1 MKKVNALRLALIATI
16 VLPMSISV
24 AKADMGSV
32 MQDAFDS
39 MTYTA
44 TPEVIQSQRRGGLSA
59 GRLTIKNKLMNE
71 SLVNVRPP
79 SFGAGC
85 GGLDMFGG
93 SFSFINGEQFVQL
106 LRSVAANAKGYAFK
120 LAISAMCETCDNIM
134 ETIQKKIQQLNQMTA
149 NSCQLAQGIVNDTV
163 GAALGHKENDESL
176 IGTMQ
181 GFGDSFESFFNDT
194 SSTPNQNAKS
204 VAPDAVKKT
213 ITGNLTWRY
222 LKQHNVA
229 NWFTEGDDQ
238 FLRAIMS
245 LVGTV
250 VVAPEAEN
258 ESGDMSNPIESTMG
272 SSITFADLID
282 GGQVT
287 LYRCIDGDEPD
298 ECLEMAQDDNVA
310 LTGFKQRFEEI
321 LMGSTASWGIIPKLA
336 NGVQLSEEEMNF
348 LGATSFG
355 GMLYEL
361 APFGETGLRMLVDDA
376 IERLAFDMAY
386 ITVRDMMRAA
396 LSAVQ
401 QSDHAYANKLN
412 SILVQAADRIDA
424 EVATRSAALT
434 PASEIVNRYRV
445 LLQVMPRKEAILAG
459 GM

>member
-1 MKKVNALRLALIATI
+1 MTNRKSIRMTVFAALF
-16 VLPMSISV
+16 LPLSMTS
-24 AKADMGSV
+24 AKADMGNV

-39 MTYTA
+39 MTYTS
-44 TPEVIQSQRRGGLSA
+44 TPQIIESQRRGGFSA

-71 SLVNVRPP
+71 SLINVRPP

-85 GGLDMFGG
+85 GGLDMYGG

-176 IGTMQ
+176 IGTME

-204 VAPDAVKKT
+204 VAPEVVKKT

-258 ESGDMSNPIESTMG
+258 DSGEMSNPIESTLG
-272 SSITFADLID
+272 SSITFSDLID

-287 LYRCIDGDEPD
+287 LYRCVDGDDPD
-298 ECLEMAQDDNVA
+298 ECLEMAQDDNVT
-310 LTGFKQRFEEI
+310 LTGFKERFEDI
-321 LMGSTASWGIIPKLA
+321 LIGSTASWGIIPKLA
-336 NGVQLSEEEMNF
+336 NGVQLSDEEMSF

-361 APFGETGLRMLVDDA
+361 APFGETGVRMLVDDA

-386 ITVRDMMRAA
+386 VTVRDMMRAA
-396 LSAVQ
+396 LSAIQ

-412 SILVQAADRIDA
+412 SILIQAADRIDA
-424 EVATRSAALT
+424 EVATRSASIT
-434 PASEIVNRYRV
+434 PASEIINRYRV
-445 LLQVMPRKEAILAG
+445 LLQVLPRKEAILAG